1 MSFRAWLSCI
11 TIVLVGLV
19 VFWAW
24 PEIVQ
29 AFHYLGQVNLWILLL
44 VIPLQFI
51 SYLGAGEM
59 IYSYLRGKGDLKGV
73 NPLKVVRLSLEL
85 NFVNHVFFPSGP
97 AGIAYMVWQLRRY
110 GVKPSRS
117 TMAQITCGIM
127 RFLSYIALLAIGL
140 LVIWLLGQSNAFVT
154 SVSLVI
160 ICLVI
165 VVTAVCI
172 YLLTNSYR
180 LKRFAVWL
188 TKVVNKTVA
197 FFTRGREAMILA
209 PHTLPK
215 FVKEFHSDYVEI
227 RRNKKI
233 LKKPFL
239 WGAIISL
246 SDTAIFLV
254 AFWSFG
260 VLPNPVMV
268 LLAYGISVVAG
279 AIAVTPG
286 GTGVYELIM
295 ITCLAAAGMS
305 QDVAIAGILLARVLV
320 VAGTVSSGYV
330 FYQLTVLKNG
340 RSSLK
345 R

>member
-1 MSFRAWLSCI
+1 MSFRSWLSLI
-11 TIVLVGLV
+11 TIVLVGLA

-44 VIPLQFI
+44 MIPLQFI

-73 NPLKVVRLSLEL
+73 NPLRVVRLSLEL

-97 AGIAYMVWQLRRY
+97 AGIVYMVWQLRRY
-110 GVKPSRS
+110 GVKSSRS
-117 TMAQITCGIM
+117 TMAQIVCGIM
-127 RFLSYIALLAIGL
+127 RFLSYIALLAIGIL
-140 LVIWLLGQSNAFVT
+140 TIWLLGQANTFVI
-154 SVSLVI
+154 SVSLII

-165 VVTAVCI
+165 VAI
-172 YLLTNSYR
+172 IIIAYLLNNSYR
-180 LKRFAVWL
+180 LKRAMVGL
-188 TKVVNKTVA
+188 TKLVNKVVS

-209 PHTLPK
+209 PHTLPE
-215 FVKEFHSDYVEI
+215 FVKDFYSDYLEI
-227 RRNKKI
+227 RRDKKLLI
-233 LKKPFL
+233 KPFL
-239 WGAIISL
+239 WGAVISL

-260 VLPNPVMV
+260 VVPNPVMI
-268 LLAYGISVVAG
+268 LLAYGLSVVAG

-305 QDVAIAGILLARVLV
+305 QDVAIAGILLARVLIIV
-320 VAGTVSSGYV
+320 GTVVSGYV

-340 RSSLK
+340 RAPLK